1 MRRLAELSWQDFE
14 ALVGVMF
21 RRQGYR
27 VEARAGSGADGGV
40 DLELFLGDE
49 CHLVQ
54 CKRWNA
60 QKVGVAVVRELY
72 GVMQSRGVERGFVVC
87 SGEFTAV
94 AKAFAAGKGIVL
106 LPGKAVLARLREQE
120 AGGEAR
126 GCPSCGCE
134 IARR

>member
-1 MRRLAELSWQDFE
+1 MYGGF
-14 ALVGVMF
+14 GVNPF
-21 RRQGYR
+21 GERGGSPCSGFVQQRQ
-27 VEARAGSGADGGV
+27 
-40 DLELFLGDE
+40 LFLGDE